1 MKPVLLTDFGSTY
14 TKLTAVDL
22 DAAKLLGTA
31 QAYTTVASDVRIGFQ
46 KALDALLAQTG
57 PLTFAQSYAC
67 SSAAG
72 GLRMMV
78 SGLVPE
84 LTMEAAR
91 LASLG
96 AGAKIVGQFS
106 FELTQ
111 DDLETIQRV
120 NPDIFL
126 LVGGTDGGNSACV
139 IHNAQ
144 MLAAIR
150 PQFPIVLAGNRTAMQ
165 QCRKA
170 LEGFEVSVC
179 ENVMPKFG
187 VLKTEDTQ
195 KTIRSIF
202 LRRIVQAK
210 GLNAAAERMSGPM
223 MPTPAA
229 VMQAMTLL
237 AKGTDKTPGIGE
249 LIGVDVGGATTD
261 VYSIAEGMP
270 VVREGRVRAWVS
282 IMYGCNNF
290 CSYCIVPYVRG
301 RERSRAPEKIVEEV
315 RQLAAEGFKE
325 ITLLGQNVN
334 SYGKDLPEP
343 WDFADLL
350 RELDK
355 IDGDYLIRFMSS
367 QPKDA
372 SYKLFDTM
380 AQSRHVAHQLHLP
393 VQSGSDRVLRAMN
406 RPYDRAKYLDLIG
419 YARKVMPDL
428 VLTSDV
434 IIGFP
439 GETEAEAMET
449 VDLVRQVEFD
459 ALFTFIFSPRPGT
472 PAAQMDDPVPRAEKQ
487 KWFDILCS
495 TQNEISARLHAGYV
509 GRTLRVLVDGETDD
523 ARWPLSAR
531 TAGGRLVHL
540 VGDKSALG
548 QYRDVKITDS
558 NTWALFGEMLPASKE
573 RCSFDA

>member
-22 DAAKLLGTA
+22 DAARILGTA
-31 QAYTTVASDVRIGFQ
+31 QSYTTVAEDVRIGFQ

-57 PLTFAQSYAC
+57 PLTFAQAFAC

-144 MLAAIR
+144 MLATIR

-170 LEGFEVSVC
+170 LEGSEVSVC

-210 GLNAAAERMSGPM
+210 GLNAAAEQMSGPM

-270 VVREGRVRAWVS
+270 RQMNRVYKGLPEPYAKRTVEGDIGMRYS
-282 IMYGCNNF
+282 IEG
-290 CSYCIVPYVRG
+290 V
-301 RERSRAPEKIVEEV
+301 
-315 RQLAAEGFKE
+315 LAAAGAQRLAELSGLSPE
-325 ITLLGQNVN
+325 RVETLVQLLAHNTQTLPEHDTELERLDYAVASMAVQTAVTRHAGTLEETYTMLGQTFVQ
-334 SYGKDLPEP
+334 SGKDLCEVRKAVVTGGSLIHSQRARQIAR
-343 WDFADLL
+343 FACYDPASPASL
-350 RELDK
+350 RPKKADIILDK
-355 IDGDYLIRFMSS
+355 HYILAAMGLLS
-367 QPKDA
+367 QREPE
-372 SYKLFDTM
+372 
-380 AQSRHVAHQLHLP
+380 
-393 VQSGSDRVLRAMN
+393 
-406 RPYDRAKYLDLIG
+406 I
-419 YARKVMPDL
+419 
-428 VLTSDV
+428 
-434 IIGFP
+434 
-439 GETEAEAMET
+439 
-449 VDLVRQVEFD
+449 
-459 ALFTFIFSPRPGT
+459 ALQI
-472 PAAQMDDPVPRAEKQ
+472 MKE
-487 KWFDILCS
+487 
-495 TQNEISARLHAGYV
+495 EI
-509 GRTLRVLVDGETDD
+509 
-523 ARWPLSAR
+523 
-531 TAGGRLVHL
+531 
-540 VGDKSALG
+540 
-548 QYRDVKITDS
+548 
-558 NTWALFGEMLPASKE
+558 N
-573 RCSFDA
+573 

>member
-210 GLNAAAERMSGPM
+210 GLNAAAEQMSGPM

-249 LIGVDVGGATTD
+249 LIGG
-261 VYSIAEGMP
+261 SQ
-270 VVREGRVRAWVS
+270 REEDYDKLVAR
-282 IMYGCNNF
+282 MD
-290 CSYCIVPYVRG
+290 
-301 RERSRAPEKIVEEV
+301 E
-315 RQLAAEGFKE
+315 
-325 ITLLGQNVN
+325 LG
-334 SYGKDLPEP
+334 
-343 WDFADLL
+343 
-350 RELDK
+350 LDK
-355 IDGDYLIRFMSS
+355 SSYDWYLN
-367 QPKDA
+367 
-372 SYKLFDTM
+372 
-380 AQSRHVAHQLHLP
+380 
-393 VQSGSDRVLRAMN
+393 LR
-406 RPYDRAKYLDLIG
+406 KFG
-419 YARKVMPDL
+419 
-428 VLTSDV
+428 
-434 IIGFP
+434 G
-439 GETEAEAMET
+439 
-449 VDLVRQVEFD
+449 VE
-459 ALFTFIFSPRPGT
+459 
-472 PAAQMDDPVPRAEKQ
+472 
-487 KWFDILCS
+487 
-495 TQNEISARLHAGYV
+495 HAGY
-509 GRTLRVLVDGETDD
+509 GLGFERMIMYLTGIQNIRDVL
-523 ARWPLSAR
+523 PFPR
-531 TAGGRLVHL
+531 TAYG
-540 VGDKSALG
+540 
-548 QYRDVKITDS
+548 
-558 NTWALFGEMLPASKE
+558 F
-573 RCSFDA
+573 

>member
-22 DAAKLLGTA
+22 DAAKILGTA

-144 MLAAIR
+144 MLATIR

-170 LEGFEVSVC
+170 LEGCEVSVC

-210 GLNAAAERMSGPM
+210 GLSAAAEQMSGPM

-249 LIGVDVGGATTD
+249 LIGG
-261 VYSIAEGMP
+261 SQ
-270 VVREGRVRAWVS
+270 REEDYDKLVAR
-282 IMYGCNNF
+282 MD
-290 CSYCIVPYVRG
+290 
-301 RERSRAPEKIVEEV
+301 E
-315 RQLAAEGFKE
+315 
-325 ITLLGQNVN
+325 LG
-334 SYGKDLPEP
+334 
-343 WDFADLL
+343 
-350 RELDK
+350 LDK
-355 IDGDYLIRFMSS
+355 SSYDWYLN
-367 QPKDA
+367 
-372 SYKLFDTM
+372 
-380 AQSRHVAHQLHLP
+380 
-393 VQSGSDRVLRAMN
+393 LR
-406 RPYDRAKYLDLIG
+406 KFG
-419 YARKVMPDL
+419 
-428 VLTSDV
+428 
-434 IIGFP
+434 G
-439 GETEAEAMET
+439 
-449 VDLVRQVEFD
+449 VE
-459 ALFTFIFSPRPGT
+459 
-472 PAAQMDDPVPRAEKQ
+472 
-487 KWFDILCS
+487 
-495 TQNEISARLHAGYV
+495 HAGY
-509 GRTLRVLVDGETDD
+509 GLGFERMIMYLTGIQNIRDVL
-523 ARWPLSAR
+523 PFPR
-531 TAGGRLVHL
+531 TAYG
-540 VGDKSALG
+540 
-548 QYRDVKITDS
+548 
-558 NTWALFGEMLPASKE
+558 F
-573 RCSFDA
+573 

>member
-22 DAAKLLGTA
+22 DAARILGTA
-31 QAYTTVASDVRIGFQ
+31 QSYTTVAEDVRIGFQ

-57 PLTFAQSYAC
+57 PLTFVQSFAC

-144 MLAAIR
+144 MLATIR

-170 LEGFEVSVC
+170 LEGCEVSVC

-210 GLNAAAERMSGPM
+210 GLSAAAEQMSGPM

-270 VVREGRVRAWVS
+270 RQMNRV
-282 IMYGCNNF
+282 YKG
-290 CSYCIVPYVRG
+290 
-301 RERSRAPEKIVEEV
+301 
-315 RQLAAEGFKE
+315 
-325 ITLLGQNVN
+325 
-334 SYGKDLPEP
+334 LPEP
-343 WDFADLL
+343 YAKRTVEGDIGMRYSIEGVLAAAGAQRLAELSGLSPERVETLVQLL
-350 RELDK
+350 AHNTQTLPEHDTELERL
-355 IDGDYLIRFMSS
+355 DYAV
-367 QPKDA
+367 A
-372 SYKLFDTM
+372 SMAVQTAVTRHAGTLEETYTM
-380 AQSRHVAHQLHLP
+380 LGQTF
-393 VQSGSDRVLRAMN
+393 VQSGKNLCEV
-406 RPYDRAKYLDLIG
+406 
-419 YARKVMPDL
+419 RKVVVTGGSL
-428 VLTSDV
+428 IHSQR
-434 IIGFP
+434 
-439 GETEAEAMET
+439 A
-449 VDLVRQVEFD
+449 RQ
-459 ALFTFIFSPRPGT
+459 I
-472 PAAQMDDPVPRAEKQ
+472 
-487 KWFDILCS
+487 
-495 TQNEISARLHAGYV
+495 ARFACY
-509 GRTLRVLVDGETDD
+509 D
-523 ARWPLSAR
+523 
-531 TAGGRLVHL
+531 
-540 VGDKSALG
+540 
-548 QYRDVKITDS
+548 
-558 NTWALFGEMLPASKE
+558 PASPMSLRPKKADIILDKHYILAAMGLLSQREPEIALQIMKE
-573 RCSFDA
+573 EIN

>member
-261 VYSIAEGMP
+261 IYSIAEGMP
-270 VVREGRVRAWVS
+270 RQMNRV
-282 IMYGCNNF
+282 YKG
-290 CSYCIVPYVRG
+290 
-301 RERSRAPEKIVEEV
+301 
-315 RQLAAEGFKE
+315 
-325 ITLLGQNVN
+325 
-334 SYGKDLPEP
+334 LPEP
-343 WDFADLL
+343 YVKRTVEGDIGMRYSIECWL
-350 RELDK
+350 R
-355 IDGDYLIRFMSS
+355 RV
-367 QPKDA
+367 
-372 SYKLFDTM
+372 
-380 AQSRHVAHQLHLP
+380 R
-393 VQSGSDRVLRAMN
+393 SGWR
-406 RPYDRAKYLDLIG
+406 I
-419 YARKVMPDL
+419 
-428 VLTSDV
+428 
-434 IIGFP
+434 FP
-439 GETEAEAMET
+439 GFRRSGWRRSCSCLRTIRRHCRST
-449 VDLVRQVEFD
+449 IRSWRCLITR
-459 ALFTFIFSPRPGT
+459 SPPWPCRP
-472 PAAQMDDPVPRAEKQ
+472 P
-487 KWFDILCS
+487 
-495 TQNEISARLHAGYV
+495 
-509 GRTLRVLVDGETDD
+509 
-523 ARWPLSAR
+523 
-531 TAGGRLVHL
+531 
-540 VGDKSALG
+540 
-548 QYRDVKITDS
+548 
-558 NTWALFGEMLPASKE
+558 
-573 RCSFDA
+573 

>member
-106 FELTQ
+106 FEL
-111 DDLETIQRV
+111 
-120 NPDIFL
+120 
-126 LVGGTDGGNSACV
+126 
-139 IHNAQ
+139 

-210 GLNAAAERMSGPM
+210 GLNAAAEQMSGPM

-270 VVREGRVRAWVS
+270 RQMNRV
-282 IMYGCNNF
+282 YKGLPE
-290 CSYCIVPYVRG
+290 PYVKRT
-301 RERSRAPEKIVEEV
+301 VEGDIGMRYSIEGV
-315 RQLAAEGFKE
+315 LAAAGAQRLAELSGLSPE
-325 ITLLGQNVN
+325 RVEALVQLLAHNTQTLPEHDTELEMLDYAVASMAVQTAVMRHAGTLEETYTMLGQTFVQ
-334 SYGKDLPEP
+334 SGKDLSEVRRVVVTGGSLIHSQRARQIAR
-343 WDFADLL
+343 FACCDPAAPASL
-350 RELDK
+350 RPKKADIILDK
-355 IDGDYLIRFMSS
+355 RYILAAMGL
-367 QPKDA
+367 
-372 SYKLFDTM
+372 L
-380 AQSRHVAHQLHLP
+380 AQSEP
-393 VQSGSDRVLRAMN
+393 E
-406 RPYDRAKYLDLIG
+406 I
-419 YARKVMPDL
+419 
-428 VLTSDV
+428 
-434 IIGFP
+434 
-439 GETEAEAMET
+439 
-449 VDLVRQVEFD
+449 
-459 ALFTFIFSPRPGT
+459 ALQI
-472 PAAQMDDPVPRAEKQ
+472 MKE
-487 KWFDILCS
+487 
-495 TQNEISARLHAGYV
+495 EI
-509 GRTLRVLVDGETDD
+509 
-523 ARWPLSAR
+523 
-531 TAGGRLVHL
+531 
-540 VGDKSALG
+540 
-548 QYRDVKITDS
+548 
-558 NTWALFGEMLPASKE
+558 N
-573 RCSFDA
+573 